1 MNIEEI
7 ENIATGIKTVTNE
20 VANRLNNMDSKIE
33 RAITEIAQK
42 SEGYTSMPGMS
53 ANPLTKISTDQ
64 SFQHFRSDAG
74 IKSASITLSGSFGR
88 LIKSVVGD
96 APSST
101 NDYYSVAPVRDS
113 RIGEF
118 AQRRLSIFDALPT
131 LVVGSNTFE
140 FNRLDN
146 YLSAANYQDEETAV
160 KAQASMPTE
169 LISVPITTIAHWL
182 PLSEQV
188 LADVPALQNQ
198 ASTLL
203 RYGVEQKAAAEII
216 AGNSL
221 GKISGLHAESTP
233 IMVTNGTFLGDAVAT
248 AITALES
255 EGWQP
260 NLIIMNPA
268 DWNVIRTARED
279 SGNGAYLL
287 GQLGNMPMQSLWG
300 VPVITDPACPID
312 SPLVLDTSQT
322 AILDKQSTRIEL
334 GRIGNQFI
342 TNEVVMR
349 AEARIGLAVF
359 SRSAVLSVMYESD

>member
-1 MNIEEI
+1 MELDEFSTAIKAHADAVAQRIEKLDQKLDRSI
-7 ENIATGIKTVTNE
+7 TDIVHQCTN
-20 VANRLNNMDSKIE
+20 
-33 RAITEIAQK
+33 
-42 SEGYTSMPGMS
+42 GYGLLGTTQNL
-53 ANPLTKISTDQ
+53 NPLTKIASDQ
-64 SFQHFRSDAG
+64 AFQQFRSDAG
-74 IKSASITLSGSFGR
+74 IKSASMTLTGSFGK

-96 APSST
+96 IPSST
-101 NDYYSVAPVRDS
+101 NNFYSVAPVRDN
-113 RIGEF
+113 RLGEY
-118 AQRRLSIFDALPT
+118 AERRLSVFDVLPT
-131 LVVGSNTFE
+131 LLVGANTFE
-140 FNRLDN
+140 FNRLDG
-146 YLSAANYQDEETAV
+146 YLNAADYQDYEGAQ

-169 LISVPITTIAHWL
+169 LVSVPITTIAHWL

-188 LADVPALQNQ
+188 LADVPALQQQ

-216 AGNSL
+216 CGNST
-221 GKISGLHAESTP
+221 GKISGLFTEATP
-233 IMVTNGTFLGDAVAT
+233 IMIPGGTFLGDAVAS
-248 AITALES
+248 AITALEA

-300 VPVITDPACPID
+300 IPVITDPACPSG

-322 AILDKQSTRIEL
+322 AILDRQSTRIEL

-349 AEARIGLAVF
+349 AEARLGLAVF
-359 SRSAVLSVMYESD
+359 SKSAVLSIMYESD